1 MRLGALDRLVPAGA
15 LKTQEK
21 CLKSECQSGKI
32 RSCHRNEKARWRP
45 RSVLSLSPC
54 MYCAESAVAL
64 VVIVTRRQRWCVVA
78 GVQPTVSDCMCCG
91 TVSCGG
97 LHLVY

>member
-1 MRLGALDRLVPAGA
+1 MRFGALDRLVPTGA

-45 RSVLSLSPC
+45 LSVLSLPVHVLCGECSFPGC
-54 MYCAESAVAL
+54 HRHTKAAAV
-64 VVIVTRRQRWCVVA
+64 V
-78 GVQPTVSDCMCCG
+78 
-91 TVSCGG
+91 CGG
-97 LHLVY
+97 RRPANSE

>member
-1 MRLGALDRLVPAGA
+1 MRFGALDRLVPTGA

-45 RSVLSLSPC
+45 NLVLSPRVCIVRRVQFPWLS
-54 MYCAESAVAL
+54 SSHDGSD
-64 VVIVTRRQRWCVVA
+64 
-78 GVQPTVSDCMCCG
+78 GVWWPASSQQ
-91 TVSCGG
+91 
-97 LHLVY
+97 